1 MSFAFAHS
9 RSDEPPILIPAIG
22 LELRVRLR
30 PAATGGALAVIETRH
45 AALSGPPLHRHAEAE
60 VFHVLE
66 GRHLFEVNGRRIEA
80 GPGDVV
86 SVPGGAA
93 HAFLALSEGEN
104 RLMVLILPGFDPAAF
119 FTELGAAMAGGAPD
133 PAALAAFGKK
143 WGVEFLGPP
152 LRA

>member
-9 RSDEPPILIPAIG
+9 RNDEPPILLPAIG

-45 AALSGPPLHRHAEAE
+45 ATHSGPPLHRHAEAE

-66 GRHLFEVNGRRIEA
+66 GRHLFEIDGQRIEA

-93 HAFLALSEGEN
+93 HAFLALSEGPN
-104 RLMVLILPGFDPAAF
+104 RLMVLILPAFDPSAF
-119 FTELGAAMAGGAPD
+119 FTELGEVMRAGEPD

-152 LRA
+152 LHP